1 VSPKDK
7 KFVNPM
13 LRSTE
18 SSPETQT
25 ETTPQTATQ
34 PSMKTHA
41 QDTTEVPTETTTSPE
56 TQSATDTSTSTIAE
70 TFTYTPSE
78 YDEILSVARRNRGKQ
93 AFGNTHDRWT
103 VWLHKKLKRG
113 ISKLAKEQD
122 ASISALA
129 DEAVA
134 DLLKKYGK

>member
-1 VSPKDK
+1 MSPKDK
-7 KFVNPM
+7 KFVNPL

-18 SSPETQT
+18 SSPAT
-25 ETTPQTATQ
+25 ETHEETTTQ
-34 PSMKTHA
+34 PAMETPA
-41 QDTTEVPTETTTSPE
+41 QDTTETTTSLE
-56 TQSATDTSTSTIAE
+56 TQSATDTSTSTVAE
-70 TFTYTPSE
+70 TLTYTSSE
-78 YDEILSVARRNRGKQ
+78 YDEILSIARRNRGKQ

-103 VWLHKKLKRG
+103 VWIHKKLKKG
-113 ISKLAKEQD
+113 IAKLAKEQD